1 MKDHALSVSSHLV
14 EAELSTDVVVA
25 VCRDVGEDGLQ
36 LGVEDGPAGVDGGGG
51 EATAVVL
58 CLDRRLAGQRD

>member
-1 MKDHALSVSSHLV
+1 MKDHALSVSGHLV

-36 LGVEDGPAGVDGGGG
+36 LGVEDGLAGVGGGG

>member
-36 LGVEDGPAGVDGGGG
+36 LGVEDGPAGVGGGA

-58 CLDRRLAGQRD
+58 YLDRRLTG